1 MGRWLAEFQE
11 NTLETGSEI
20 TDKTDE
26 SPLMSVMAVQAQ
38 GYLGGKTEISDN
50 SGVPQ
55 FKYGQDVQ
63 AEKLIEVAC
72 RNLEIIPAQFRAI
85 CSKEDL
91 KDISNGM
98 LPLEELR
105 AYAASFTEGLR
116 TRRIA
121 IHPSTNKLIHHN

>member
-11 NTLETGSEI
+11 NTLETRNEVTGK
-20 TDKTDE
+20 TDK

-38 GYLGGKTEISDN
+38 VHLGGETEISEN
-50 SGVPQ
+50 SGLPQ

-63 AEKLIEVAC
+63 AEKLIEAAC
-72 RNLEIIPAQFRAI
+72 RDLEITPAQFRSI

-91 KDISNGM
+91 EDISNRSTE
-98 LPLEELR
+98 LEEIR
-105 AYAASFTEGLR
+105 IYAESFAEGLR